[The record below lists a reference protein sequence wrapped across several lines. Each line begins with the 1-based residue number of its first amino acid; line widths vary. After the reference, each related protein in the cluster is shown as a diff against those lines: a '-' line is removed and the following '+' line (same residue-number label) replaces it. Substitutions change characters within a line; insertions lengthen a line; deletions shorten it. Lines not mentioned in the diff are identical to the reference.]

1 MSINSEISKLKKQ
14 FANFPRLKIAH
25 FETEQTLY
33 LTYTHNSTRYRFNV
47 FLFDYPSCLPKL
59 STENKELQNIV
70 TKTNDQNGK
79 KLAQLIET
87 MIGKLSSKF
96 DLGLDFK
103 KMSIAKEEDN
113 SYDSSYTSGSESSP
127 FEESETTEDSYQDPE
142 SDEID
147 FLSED
152 EEFDMDFGL
161 GGGISKNGTKLLKD
175 DLEQAEMLFEDSVQ
189 YFEKLNTLKMELDV
203 SFLGPNYADALGI
216 DERRPINLVFD
227 FAIGYI
233 DGDELPSIELF
244 QGDSTKK
251 ETFGLEFQLREIL
264 LKFLRKTN
272 NYYQNLAKLR
282 LKKPK
287 KNALKKKLSLSI
299 LKEKEMNQENT
310 GGGWFFN
317 RKKNNKKEL
326 QKEKEKEKEIE
337 PENKE
342 WTNQNLKQLQKMG
355 FNKYESI
362 GALIMCQNDVFKATN
377 LLVEED
383 RLTLD
388 RKGREAVHGTQKKQF
403 PVLDGD
409 SKIAL
414 DGVRQ
419 SYIRGSISNSKEVNL
434 DSFIPGDNF
443 IIDIYDYATARVR
456 NCTNYCMICGSWLK
470 TQGLKPTCCDEP
482 ACIFRHQ
489 EMGLGVNVSAEIVKT
504 PDLVDFLIS
513 TAYSAASSNRR
524 ENIFNPF
531 PPEYFKQGGKVKDF
545 DRIQKAL
552 DSLPSVDE
560 MAKYERNE
568 KKLRKELES
577 KNKDSYRLLRWLLT
591 TNRSHLIKIPK
602 QFQLN
607 AFGTEHQ
614 WILLSAHPKKEAKFL
629 ELKKKHKTSVFAFHG
644 SSGENW
650 FSILRVGLKNYSNTK
665 NMVCGAAYGPGIYLA
680 PQPSTSMGYA
690 KTGQGWGKSRIG
702 SGNFNCMAICEI
714 IKDKTVVAKPYYV
727 IPNEDLVMTKIFI
740 VNFTSNRSTKF
751 DPNILH
757 QKIPQILSGIKKE
770 RW

>member
-1 MSINSEISKLKKQ
+1 M
-14 FANFPRLKIAH
+14 
-25 FETEQTLY
+25 EQTLN
-33 LTYTHNSTRYRFNV
+33 LTYTHNSNRYRFSV
-47 FLFDYPSCLPKL
+47 FLFDYPSSLPKL
-59 STENKELQNIV
+59 SSENTKLQTIAN
-70 TKTNDQNGK
+70 KTNNQKGK
-79 KLAQLIET
+79 KLAQVVQT
-87 MIGKLSSKF
+87 MLSELSQEF
-96 DLGLDFK
+96 SLDLDFK
-103 KMSIAKEEDN
+103 KISIVKEEYN
-113 SYDSSYTSGSESSP
+113 SYDSDYTSGTESSY

-142 SDEID
+142 SEENN
-147 FLSED
+147 FLSEE
-152 EEFDMDFGL
+152 EEFEMEFGL
-161 GGGISKNGTKLLKD
+161 GGGISKNGNKLLKE
-175 DLEQAEMLFEDSVQ
+175 DLEQAEMLFEKSVQ
-189 YFEKLNTLKMELDV
+189 YFEKLSTLKMELDV

-216 DERRPINLVFD
+216 DERRPINIVFD
-227 FAIGYI
+227 FSVGYI
-233 DGDELPSIELF
+233 DGNDLPTIELF

-264 LKFLRKTN
+264 LKFLKKTN
-272 NYYQNLAKLR
+272 QYYQKLSTLR

-287 KNALKKKLSLSI
+287 KNALKKKLSISI
-299 LKEKEMNQENT
+299 LKEKEKEMNQEST

-317 RKKNNKKEL
+317 KKKGKKE
-326 QKEKEKEKEIE
+326 KVIE
-337 PENKE
+337 LDIKNKD
-342 WTNQNLKQLQKMG
+342 WTDENLKQLQNMG

-362 GALIMCQNDVFKATN
+362 GALIMSQNKVFGATN
-377 LLVEED
+377 LLIEED

-388 RKGREAVHGTQKKQF
+388 RKGREAVFGSQKKKL
-403 PVLDGD
+403 PILDGD
-409 SKIAL
+409 SKISL

-419 SYIRGSISNSKEVNL
+419 SYIRGSISNSKEINL
-434 DSFIPGDNF
+434 ESFIPGDNF
-443 IIDIYDYATARVR
+443 IIDVYDYATARIR
-456 NCTNYCMICGSWLK
+456 NCTNYCMICGNWLK

-489 EMGLGVNVSAEIVKT
+489 EMGLGVNVSAEIAKT

-513 TAYSAASSNRR
+513 TAFSAASSNRR

-531 PPEYFKQGGKVKDF
+531 PPEYMKQGGKVKDF

-552 DSLPSVDE
+552 NSLPSVDE
-560 MAKYERNE
+560 MAMFKRNE

-602 QFQLN
+602 QYQIN
-607 AFGTEHQ
+607 EFGTDFQ

-629 ELKKKHKTSVFAFHG
+629 ELKKKYKSSVFAFHG

-680 PQPSTSMGYA
+680 PTPSTSMGYA
-690 KTGQGWGKSRIG
+690 KTGQGWSKSRIG
-702 SGNFNCMAICEI
+702 SGNINCMAICEI
-714 IKDKTVVAKPYYV
+714 VKDKTVVAKPYYV
-727 IPNEDLVMTKIFI
+727 IPNEDLVMTRIFI
-740 VNFTSNRSTKF
+740 VNFTSNRSTQFK
-751 DPNILH
+751 PNVLH